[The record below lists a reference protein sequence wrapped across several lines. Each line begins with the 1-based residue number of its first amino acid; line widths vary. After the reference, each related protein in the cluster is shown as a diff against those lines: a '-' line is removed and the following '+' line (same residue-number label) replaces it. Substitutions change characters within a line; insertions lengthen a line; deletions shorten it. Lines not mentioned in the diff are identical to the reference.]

1 LRNSIVFK
9 LWLSMTALVLL
20 VLTLAW
26 FVHTNIQTR
35 RYFQQQGDELVREG
49 YRISALLEKEQSKEQ
64 QEQILRT
71 SAKVLNAVIMLM
83 DKEEFLEQCQNLHD
97 NYSGNDPKLI
107 HHDPLVDSEV
117 KSLFAGKPIVHLG
130 PGKILDLEVI
140 SAGVPVMSGNK
151 VEKIIM
157 LHAPVAPI
165 SNRINDLKQVTLNVG
180 LEGIFIA
187 TILSFLLSRRFSN
200 PLLEMNKVAQAMAH
214 GDYRR
219 RVHKISN
226 DEVGLLANSLN
237 TLALKLE
244 EKITALEKIDSTRR
258 EFVANVAHELRTPLT
273 IMQGYTEALVDGI
286 ADDPQE
292 QNFYLNNIQDELK
305 RLNRLVLDLLDLKRL
320 ESGQHDFTKDFVDIK
335 TTVEKVV
342 KKFEPSVKKN
352 KIQIKTS
359 FAANL
364 EPIMG
369 NADRLEQV
377 LINLIANAINVSA
390 PGDVIMVTAG
400 SGAGCLHISVSD
412 TGPGIPKEELPF
424 IFERFY
430 KTDKSRKR
438 STNRH
443 DASNGTGLGLAI
455 VKGIVEAH
463 GGMINVQSRVGR
475 GTTFTISIP
484 NNQRK

>member
-1 LRNSIVFK
+1 MRNSIVFK
-9 LWLSMTALVLL
+9 LWLFMTVLVLL
-20 VLTLAW
+20 VLTIAW

-49 YRISALLEKEQSKEQ
+49 YRISALLEKEQDNEQ
-64 QEQILRT
+64 REQILRT
-71 SAKVLNAVIMLM
+71 STEVSNAVIMYM
-83 DKEEFLEQCQNLHD
+83 DKVEFLEQCQNLHISD
-97 NYSGNDPKLI
+97 SINNTELI
-107 HHDPLVDSEV
+107 HHEPLADSQI
-117 KSLFAGKPIVHLG
+117 KSLFDGNPIVHLG
-130 PGKILDLEVI
+130 PGKISDLEVI
-140 SAGVPVMSGNK
+140 SAGVPVMSGDK

-180 LEGIFIA
+180 LGGIFVA
-187 TILSFLLSRRFSN
+187 TMLSFLLSRRFSS

-219 RVHKISN
+219 RVRKISN

-244 EKITALEKIDSTRR
+244 EKITALEKIDNTRR

-273 IMQGYTEALVDGI
+273 IMQGYTEALIDGI
-286 ADDPQE
+286 SDDPQE
-292 QNFYLNNIQDELK
+292 QDYYLDNIQDELK
-305 RLNRLVLDLLDLKRL
+305 RLNRLVGDLLDLKRL
-320 ESGQHDFTKDFVDIK
+320 ELGHHDFTKDFLDIRII
-335 TTVEKVV
+335 VENVV
-342 KKFEPSVKKN
+342 KKYEPSIKES
-352 KIQIKTS
+352 KIKIKT
-359 FAANL
+359 NL
-364 EPIMG
+364 STNIEPIMG

-377 LINLIANAINVSA
+377 LINLIANAIKVSA
-390 PGDVIMVTAG
+390 PGDVIMITAG
-400 SGAGCLHISVSD
+400 SGAGCLHISISD
-412 TGPGIPKEELPF
+412 TGPGIPKEELSF

-430 KTDKSRKR
+430 KIDKSRTR
-438 STNRH
+438 STNRY

-463 GGMINVQSRVGR
+463 GGMINVQSHVGR

-484 NNQRK
+484 NN